1 MAEFQDHQQS
11 ETELY
16 RRELLNKE
24 GYIEILENNI
34 KELQGQLQ
42 ESYKRIDQLNEEL
55 EKAPRVISGIDG
67 LGNPY

>member
-1 MAEFQDHQQS
+1 MAKFQDHQQS

>member
-1 MAEFQDHQQS
+1 MAKFQDHQQS

-24 GYIEILENNI
+24 GHIEILENNI
-34 KELQGQLQ
+34 KELQEQLQ

-55 EKAPRVISGIDG
+55 EKAPRVISGIDS

>member
-1 MAEFQDHQQS
+1 MAEFKDHQQS

-24 GYIEILENNI
+24 GHIEILENNI

>member
-1 MAEFQDHQQS
+1 MAKFQDHQQS

-24 GYIEILENNI
+24 GHIEILENNI